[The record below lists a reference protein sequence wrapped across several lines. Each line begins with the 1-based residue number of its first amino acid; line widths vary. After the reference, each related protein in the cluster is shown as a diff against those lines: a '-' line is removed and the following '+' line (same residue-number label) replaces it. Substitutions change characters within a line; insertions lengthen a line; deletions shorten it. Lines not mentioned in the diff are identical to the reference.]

1 MQARI
6 NLNFNWHL
14 GAAVKIVWNRVSRD
28 VGANWRQ
35 VQPRDSSVIQ
45 NSVHEP
51 EIQMNLISLLKGGLQ
66 KSRNLSNMGGPN
78 PIVLVLDHPH
88 SGS

>member
-35 VQPRDSSVIQ
+35 VQPRDSSAIQ
-45 NSVHEP
+45 NFVHEP
-51 EIQMNLISLLKGGLQ
+51 EIQVNLISLLKGCKKVGT
-66 KSRNLSNMGGPN
+66 GPTWGD
-78 PIVLVLDHPH
+78 PTP
-88 SGS
+88 

>member
-45 NSVHEP
+45 NFVHEP
-51 EIQMNLISLLKGGLQ
+51 EIQVNIILLLKGVAK
-66 KSRNLSNMGGPN
+66 KSE
-78 PIVLVLDHPH
+78 LVQHGVTQPH
-88 SGS
+88 SFGP